1 MNVKFLTHSSSQHNK
16 PTDYKVGRVLNMYI
30 EVAHVLC
37 NHIKH
42 KCPSRLLTK
51 YLQYKVHKQ
60 LDLAAEDAH

>member
-1 MNVKFLTHSSSQHNK
+1 
-16 PTDYKVGRVLNMYI
+16 MYI